1 MINIKEICCQVV
13 KVVNPNE
20 GHLSVT
26 TTDQFQREKERILP
40 SCKTD
45 YNWPDQVD
53 EKAFWFRNH
62 FVGKPYIT
70 LIGPI
75 MDDKHDLAVISIVK
89 EYEKQA
95 NQKQPFIQYR
105 IIVRTKQVKHHI

>member
-1 MINIKEICCQVV
+1 MDL
-13 KVVNPNE
+13 NE
-20 GHLSVT
+20 CHLSVT
-26 TTDQFQREKERILP
+26 RTDRFQREKERILP
-40 SCKTD
+40 SCKAD

-75 MDDKHDLAVISIVK
+75 MDDKNDLAVISIVK
-89 EYEKQA
+89 EYEKHA

-105 IIVRTKQVKHHI
+105 IIVRTQQVNHHA